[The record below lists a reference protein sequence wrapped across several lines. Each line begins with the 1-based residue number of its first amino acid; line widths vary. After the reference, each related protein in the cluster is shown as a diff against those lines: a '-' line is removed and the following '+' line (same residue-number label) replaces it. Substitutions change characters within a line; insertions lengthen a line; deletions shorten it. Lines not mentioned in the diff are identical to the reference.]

1 MPGDDRGGLIR
12 AGGGGAG
19 SDAGNRGGTGV
30 PAPWEFATA
39 GRIVFGAGTRHQL
52 PAILRTFGNRAL
64 LVGGRH
70 LHDNHADAASG
81 MLMLPDLGDVVPF
94 VVNGEPTI
102 DVVRRGAE
110 LFRAERCEVVI
121 GIGGGSVLD
130 AAKAIAALATNRGDA
145 LDYLEV
151 IGRGQPLEQPPA
163 PCIAAPTTAG
173 TGSEVTR
180 NAVLGSPEHGV
191 KASLRHASMLPR
203 VAVIDPELTLT
214 LPPAV
219 TASTGLDALTQV
231 IEPYVSPRATPMTD
245 AFCLEGIRRVARAL
259 RIAAGPEGASRLD
272 ARIDMSLA
280 SLFGG
285 LALANAGL
293 GVIHGFA
300 APIGGMFSAPH
311 GAVCAALLPHGMTAN
326 LQALRVRAKSADGA
340 AAAALAAIDRYR
352 MVAVTF
358 TGDSEATPEAGIAA
372 VASLCA
378 DLRIPGLR
386 AYGINETH
394 AEELARKA
402 LNSSSMK
409 ANPITLGEAQMHAV
423 LLAAL

>member
-1 MPGDDRGGLIR
+1 MF
-12 AGGGGAG
+12 
-19 SDAGNRGGTGV
+19 S
-30 PAPWEFATA
+30 WEFATA

-52 PAILRTFGNRAL
+52 PAIVRAFGSRPL

-70 LHDNHADAASG
+70 LHASRERASTSTSASAAATAA
-81 MLMLPDLGDVVPF
+81 LPDLGDVIPF
-94 VVNGEPTI
+94 VVEAEPTI
-102 DVVRRGAE
+102 DVVRRGAD
-110 LFRAERCEVVI
+110 LFRRERCDVVI

-151 IGRGQPLEQPPA
+151 IGRGQPLGTSPA
-163 PCIAAPTTAG
+163 PYVAVPTTAG

-191 KASLRHASMLPR
+191 KASLRHPSMLPR

-214 LPPAV
+214 LPAAV

-231 IEPYVSPRATPMTD
+231 IEPYVSSRATPMTD
-245 AFCLEGIRRVARAL
+245 AFCLEGIRRVSRSL
-259 RIAAGPEGASRLD
+259 RIAAGAGDTASDERTRLD
-272 ARIDMSLA
+272 ARTDMSLA

-311 GAVCAALLPHGMTAN
+311 GAVCAALLPHGMAAN
-326 LQALRVRAKSADGA
+326 LRALRARARAEDGA
-340 AAAALAAIDRYR
+340 AIERYR
-352 MVAVTF
+352 IVAVTF
-358 TGDSEATPEAGIAA
+358 TGDPEATPEAGIAA

-378 DLRIPGLR
+378 DLKIPGLR
-386 AYGINETH
+386 AYGISESH
-394 AEELARKA
+394 ATELARKA
-402 LNSSSMK
+402 LQSSSMK
-409 ANPITLGEAQMHAV
+409 ANPIALDEEQMRAT

>member
-1 MPGDDRGGLIR
+1 MRDESGSGGSAGGS
-12 AGGGGAG
+12 AGGG
-19 SDAGNRGGTGV
+19 
-30 PAPWEFATA
+30 APWEFATA

-52 PAILRTFGNRAL
+52 PAIVRAFGSRAL

-70 LHDNHADAASG
+70 LHATG
-81 MLMLPDLGDVVPF
+81 GVLPDLGDVILF
-94 VVNGEPTI
+94 VVEGEPTI
-102 DVVRRGAE
+102 DIVRRGAD
-110 LFRAERCEVVI
+110 LFRAERCDVVI
-121 GIGGGSVLD
+121 GVGGGSVLD
-130 AAKAIAALATNRGDA
+130 AAKAIAALATNHGDV

-151 IGRGQPLEQPPA
+151 IGRGQPLEHVPA
-163 PCIAAPTTAG
+163 PCIAVPTTAG

-180 NAVLGSPEHGV
+180 NAVLGSKDHGV

-214 LPPAV
+214 LPSAV
-219 TASTGLDALTQV
+219 TATTGLDALTQV

-245 AFCLEGIRRVARAL
+245 AFCLEGIRRVSRSL
-259 RIAAGPEGASRLD
+259 RIAAGAAGMDGQDGPERTTRLD
-272 ARIDMSLA
+272 ARTDMSLA

-326 LQALRVRAKSADGA
+326 LHALHARARAEGTTAA
-340 AAAALAAIDRYR
+340 AAAALATIERYR
-352 MVAVTF
+352 IVAVTF
-358 TGDSEATPEAGIAA
+358 TGDPDATPEAGIAA
-372 VASLCA
+372 VASLSA
-378 DLRIPGLR
+378 DLKIPGLR
-386 AYGINETH
+386 AYGINESH
-394 AEELARKA
+394 ATELARKA

-409 ANPITLGEAQMHAV
+409 ANPIALDEAAMRAV

>member
-1 MPGDDRGGLIR
+1 MLDSPTL
-12 AGGGGAG
+12 
-19 SDAGNRGGTGV
+19 
-30 PAPWEFATA
+30 PPLPPWEFATA

-52 PAILRTFGNRAL
+52 PAIVRAFGSRPL

-70 LHDNHADAASG
+70 LHAARTSTG
-81 MLMLPDLGDVVPF
+81 AAAGATGALPDLGDVIPF
-94 VVNGEPTI
+94 VIEDEPTI
-102 DVVRRGAE
+102 DVVRRGADR
-110 LFRAERCEVVI
+110 FRGERCDVVI

-130 AAKAIAALATNRGDA
+130 AAKAIAALATNQGDA

-151 IGRGQPLEQPPA
+151 IGLGQPLETTPA
-163 PCIAAPTTAG
+163 PCIAVPTTAG

-191 KASLRHASMLPR
+191 KASLRHPSMLPR
-203 VAVIDPELTLT
+203 IAVIDPELTLT
-214 LPPAV
+214 LPAAI

-231 IEPYVSPRATPMTD
+231 IEPYVSSRATPMTD
-245 AFCLEGIRRVARAL
+245 AFCLEGIRRVSRSL
-259 RIAAGPEGASRLD
+259 RIAAGPKGATRLD
-272 ARIDMSLA
+272 ARTDMSLA

-326 LQALRVRAKSADGA
+326 LQALRARARSEDR
-340 AAAALAAIDRYR
+340 AAIAAIERYR
-352 MVAVTF
+352 IVAVTF
-358 TGDSEATPEAGIAA
+358 TGDPEATPEAGIAA

-378 DLRIPGLR
+378 DLKIPGLR
-386 AYGINETH
+386 AYGIDESH
-394 AEELARKA
+394 ATELARKA
-402 LNSSSMK
+402 LQSSSMK
-409 ANPITLGEAQMHAV
+409 ANPIALDEEQMRAT

>member
-1 MPGDDRGGLIR
+1 MPGDM
-12 AGGGGAG
+12 
-19 SDAGNRGGTGV
+19 
-30 PAPWEFATA
+30 WEFATA
-39 GRIVFGAGTRHQL
+39 GRVVFGAGTRHQL
-52 PAILRTFGNRAL
+52 PAILRTFGTRAL

-70 LHDNHADAASG
+70 LLATG
-81 MLMLPDLGDVVPF
+81 GVLPDLGDVILF

-102 DVVRRGAE
+102 DVVRRGAD
-110 LFRAERCEVVI
+110 LFRTERCDVVI
-121 GIGGGSVLD
+121 GVGGGSVLD

-151 IGRGQPLEQPPA
+151 IGRGQPLEYTPA
-163 PCIAAPTTAG
+163 PCVAVPTTAG

-180 NAVLGSPEHGV
+180 NAVLGSAEHGV

-214 LPPAV
+214 LPAAV
-219 TASTGLDALTQV
+219 TSSTGLDALTQV

-245 AFCLEGIRRVARAL
+245 AFCLEGIRRVARSL
-259 RIAAGPEGASRLD
+259 RIAAGPEGPARLD
-272 ARIDMSLA
+272 ARTDMSIA

-293 GVIHGFA
+293 GVVHGFA
-300 APIGGMFSAPH
+300 APIGGMFAAPH

-326 LQALRVRAKSADGA
+326 IRALRAVDGPA
-340 AAAALAAIDRYR
+340 ARAALERYR
-352 MVAVTF
+352 MVAANF
-358 TGDSEATPEAGIAA
+358 TGDPEATPEAGIAA

-378 DLRIPGLR
+378 DLKIPGLR
-386 AYGINETH
+386 AYSINESH
-394 AEELARKA
+394 AAELARKA

-409 ANPITLGEAQMHAV
+409 ANPIALDEEQMRAV

>member
-1 MPGDDRGGLIR
+1 MPGEM
-12 AGGGGAG
+12 
-19 SDAGNRGGTGV
+19 
-30 PAPWEFATA
+30 WEFATA
-39 GRIVFGAGTRHQL
+39 GRVVFGAGTRHQL
-52 PAILRTFGNRAL
+52 PAILRAFGKRAL

-70 LHDNHADAASG
+70 LHATG
-81 MLMLPDLGDVVPF
+81 GVLPNLGDVILF

-102 DVVRRGAE
+102 DVVRRGAD
-110 LFRAERCEVVI
+110 LFRTERCDVVI
-121 GIGGGSVLD
+121 GVGGGSVLD

-151 IGRGQPLEQPPA
+151 IGRGQPLEHTPA
-163 PCIAAPTTAG
+163 PCVAVPTTAG

-180 NAVLGSPEHGV
+180 NAVLGSPQHGV

-214 LPPAV
+214 LPAAV
-219 TASTGLDALTQV
+219 TSSTGLDALTQV

-245 AFCLEGIRRVARAL
+245 AFCLEGIRRVARSL
-259 RIAAGPEGASRLD
+259 RIAAGPEGAARLD
-272 ARIDMSLA
+272 ARTDMSIA

-293 GVIHGFA
+293 GVVHGFA
-300 APIGGMFSAPH
+300 APIGGMFAAPH

-326 LQALRVRAKSADGA
+326 VRALRAVDSA
-340 AAAALAAIDRYR
+340 AARAALERYR
-352 MVAVTF
+352 MVAATF
-358 TGDSEATPEAGIAA
+358 TGDPDATPEAGIAA

-378 DLRIPGLR
+378 DLKIPGLR
-386 AYGINETH
+386 AYSINESH
-394 AEELARKA
+394 AAELARKA

-409 ANPITLGEAQMHAV
+409 ANPIALDEEQMRTV
-423 LLAAL
+423 LLASL

>member
-1 MPGDDRGGLIR
+1 M
-12 AGGGGAG
+12 
-19 SDAGNRGGTGV
+19 
-30 PAPWEFATA
+30 WEFATA

-52 PAILRTFGNRAL
+52 PAILRAFGSRAL

-70 LHDNHADAASG
+70 IHDIHADVASG
-81 MLMLPDLGDVVPF
+81 LLPDLGDVVPF
-94 VVNGEPTI
+94 VVEGEPTI

-110 LFRAERCEVVI
+110 LFRAERCDVVI

-151 IGRGQPLEQPPA
+151 IGRGQPLEQAPA

-214 LPPAV
+214 LPSAV

-259 RIAAGPEGASRLD
+259 RIAAGPEGGARLD
-272 ARIDMSLA
+272 ARTDMSLA

-311 GAVCAALLPHGMTAN
+311 GAVCAALLPHGMAAN
-326 LQALRVRAKSADGA
+326 LQALRIRASVEDRV
-340 AAAALAAIDRYR
+340 AIERYR

-372 VASLCA
+372 VVSLCA
-378 DLRIPGLR
+378 DLKIPGLR

-402 LNSSSMK
+402 SNSSSMK
-409 ANPITLGEAQMHAV
+409 ANPIALNEAALRAT

>member
-1 MPGDDRGGLIR
+1 M
-12 AGGGGAG
+12 AAE
-19 SDAGNRGGTGV
+19 SNRGGIT
-30 PAPWEFATA
+30 APWEFATA
-39 GRIVFGAGTRHQL
+39 GRIIFGAGTRHQL
-52 PAILRTFGNRAL
+52 PAIVRAFGSRAL

-70 LHDNHADAASG
+70 IHGARET
-81 MLMLPDLGDVVPF
+81 LPDLGDVTPF
-94 VVNGEPTI
+94 IVDGEPTI
-102 DVVRRGAE
+102 DVARLGAD
-110 LFRAERCEVVI
+110 LFRAERCDVAI

-151 IGRGQPLEQPPA
+151 IGRGQPLEHTPA
-163 PCIAAPTTAG
+163 PCIAVPTTAG

-191 KASLRHASMLPR
+191 KASLRHPSMLPR
-203 VAVIDPELTLT
+203 VAVIDPELTLS

-245 AFCLEGIRRVARAL
+245 AFCLEGIRRVSRSL
-259 RIAAGPEGASRLD
+259 RIAAGPEGATRLD
-272 ARIDMSLA
+272 ARTDMSIA

-300 APIGGMFSAPH
+300 APIGGMFDAPH

-326 LQALRVRAKSADGA
+326 LRALRTRASAEDR
-340 AAAALAAIDRYR
+340 AAIERYR
-352 MVAVTF
+352 IVAVTF
-358 TGDSEATPEAGIAA
+358 TGDPDATPEAGIAA

-378 DLRIPGLR
+378 DLKIPGLR
-386 AYGINETH
+386 SYGIDETH

-409 ANPITLGEAQMHAV
+409 ANPVALDEAAMRDILVAS
-423 LLAAL
+423 L

>member
-1 MPGDDRGGLIR
+1 MAIGEL
-12 AGGGGAG
+12 
-19 SDAGNRGGTGV
+19 
-30 PAPWEFATA
+30 WEFATA

-52 PAILRTFGNRAL
+52 PAIVRPLGRRAL

-70 LHDNHADAASG
+70 LHATG
-81 MLMLPDLGDVVPF
+81 GVLPDLGDVILF
-94 VVNGEPTI
+94 VVSGEPTI

-121 GIGGGSVLD
+121 GVGGGSVLD
-130 AAKAIAALATNRGDA
+130 AAKAIAALATNHGDV

-151 IGRGQPLEQPPA
+151 IGRGQPLEHAPA
-163 PCIAAPTTAG
+163 PCVAVPTTAG

-180 NAVLGSPEHGV
+180 NAVLGSKEHGV

-203 VAVIDPELTLT
+203 VAVVDPELTLT
-214 LPPAV
+214 LPSAV

-245 AFCLEGIRRVARAL
+245 AFCLEGIGRVARSL
-259 RIAAGPEGASRLD
+259 RIAAGPEGTTRLD
-272 ARIDMSLA
+272 ARTDMSVA
-280 SLFGG
+280 SVFGG

-293 GVIHGFA
+293 GVVHGFA
-300 APIGGMFSAPH
+300 APIGGMFDAPH
-311 GAVCAALLPHGMTAN
+311 GAVCAALLPHGMAAN
-326 LQALRVRAKSADGA
+326 LRALRARESAEDG
-340 AAAALAAIDRYR
+340 AAIDRYR
-352 MVAVTF
+352 IVAVMF
-358 TGDSEATPEAGIAA
+358 TGDADATPEAGVAA

-378 DLRIPGLR
+378 DLKIPSLR
-386 AYGINETH
+386 AYGINESH
-394 AEELARKA
+394 AAELARKA

-409 ANPITLGEAQMHAV
+409 ANPIALDEPQMRAT